1 MPILHNL
8 GILKEGQTYNE
19 VTKTNGRVSS
29 VGEKVTDMYIAS
41 AEKER
46 QCTLLACLSER
57 IQNLLAHVDVSV
69 LEEIRL
75 RKGRPLLLD
84 FGRRQQFITPE
95 GRLCTYPDGAYITTQ
110 ADIERSL
117 VLACGGSVY
126 ACQEQIRRGYV
137 TVAGGHRIG
146 LASSDV
152 MEDGEVKSLKDIS
165 GMNYRFARQIFGA
178 ADRVMGL
185 ILQGGKIRRTLIVS
199 PPGCGKTTLL
209 RDIVRQISSHGFK
222 TVIIDERSELAAMSD
237 GVCGYDVGVRTDV
250 LDACPKAAGMMMAVR
265 SMSPQAFDTDEIGG
279 QEDIGAV
286 CTALRCGVSVLAS
299 AHATS
304 ARALFESE
312 DGRALCSLFEVFVTL
327 SKRNGSGTV
336 EEVCTYDELCASAR
350 QGKERRAI
358 C

>member
-1 MPILHNL
+1 M
-8 GILKEGQTYNE
+8 
-19 VTKTNGRVSS
+19 SS
-29 VGEKVTDMYIAS
+29 CGEKVMDMYIA
-41 AEKER
+41 ATEKEL
-46 QCTLLACLSER
+46 QSPLLVYLSER
-57 IQNLLAHVDVSV
+57 IQRLLAHVDVSA

-95 GRLCTYPDGAYITTQ
+95 GRLCTQPDRAYITTQ
-110 ADIERSL
+110 SDIERSL

-146 LASSDV
+146 LAGSV
-152 MEDGEVKSLKDIS
+152 VIEDGTVKSLKDIS

-178 ADRVMGL
+178 ADNVMNL
-185 ILQGGKIRRTLIVS
+185 ILQGGEIRRTLIVS

-209 RDIVRQISSHGFK
+209 RDIVRQLSANGYK

-237 GVCGYDVGVRTDV
+237 GVCGYDVGIRTDV

-265 SMSPQAFDTDEIGG
+265 SMSPQVVATDEIGG
-279 QEDIGAV
+279 AEDIGAIRA
-286 CTALRCGVSVLAS
+286 ALRCGVSILAS
-299 AHATS
+299 AHAKS
-304 ARALFESE
+304 AHALFESE
-312 DGRALCSLFEVFVTL
+312 GGRALCALFEVFVTL

-350 QGKERRAI
+350 RGKERRAI